1 MLCFHETPWPS
12 ASWKTA
18 CFLEMQCEVSAQTS
32 LGVGGNLD
40 MLQKVHWPWHHR
52 SPGCSSGSGS
62 LFFSSQSLL
71 IPEWEGTG
79 LGIIDISPK
88 LPHSFIY
95 LYLSWKH
102 SILVYKI
109 VLIPFY
115 SFVVLHSV
123 DISCSLN

>member
-1 MLCFHETPWPS
+1 MLNFHEPHRGPLLEIV
-12 ASWKTA
+12 
-18 CFLEMQCEVSAQTS
+18 CFLEKQCEVSAQTS
-32 LGVGGNLD
+32 LGVRGNLD
-40 MLQKVHWPWHHR
+40 MLRKVHWPWHHR
-52 SPGCSSGSGS
+52 SPGYSSHSGS

>member
-32 LGVGGNLD
+32 LGVGGALD
-40 MLQKVHWPWHHR
+40 MLWKLHWPWHRR
-52 SPGCSSGSGS
+52 SPGCSSGS
-62 LFFSSQSLL
+62 LFFSSQSLF
-71 IPEWEGTG
+71 IPGCEGTA

-102 SILVYKI
+102 SILVYKDH
-109 VLIPFY
+109 VLICLHQ
-115 SFVVLHSV
+115 SFDIKIKLVL
-123 DISCSLN
+123 